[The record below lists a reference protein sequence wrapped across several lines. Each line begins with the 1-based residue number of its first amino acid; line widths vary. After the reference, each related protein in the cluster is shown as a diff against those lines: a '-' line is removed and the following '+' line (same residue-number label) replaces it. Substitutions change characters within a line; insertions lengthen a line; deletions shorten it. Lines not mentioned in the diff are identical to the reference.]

1 MRNIFTLA
9 TCLTPLCFTLA
20 ACSGAASTDVPKAP
34 KFAAHLYILNDVS
47 GTSAVQGDDVVGK
60 AVRSRIGEAVKALA
74 LGDSS
79 TIVEVGSLSAER
91 FVTHPTITT
100 TAQLRQAAAARKVVA
115 QMEDIAVKNR
125 ASGGDGGTHLTMALA
140 NLQPDCRSG
149 RSVIM
154 IVSDGL
160 EQSHTYSAVAALNA
174 GKPIALPPPSSG
186 ASLKNCKIAF
196 LGFGMATDSSGQAA
210 LLPEVHLSALRKGWE
225 QWLSAAGV
233 APADMTFTSLL

>member
-1 MRNIFTLA
+1 MNTLLKMA
-9 TCLTPLCFTLA
+9 TCLTPAFLTLA
-20 ACSGAASTDVPKAP
+20 ACTGSAPTDAPKAQQYE
-34 KFAAHLYILNDVS
+34 AHLYILNDVS

-60 AVRSRIGEAVKALA
+60 AVRARIGDAVKAMS
-74 LGDSS
+74 LGDST

-100 TAQLRQAAAARKVVA
+100 NAQMRQAAAARKVTA
-115 QMEDIAVKNR
+115 QLEDIAVKHR
-125 ASGGDGGTHLTMALA
+125 ADGGDGGTHLTMALA

-160 EQSHTYSAVAALNA
+160 EHSHAYSAVAALSA
-174 GKPIALPPPSSG
+174 GEPIVLPPPTGPVLRQCRIVFS
-186 ASLKNCKIAF
+186 
-196 LGFGMATDSSGQAA
+196 GFGIAADSSGQAA
-210 LLPEVHLSALRKGWE
+210 LLPEVHLNALRKGWE